1 MAKCAIC
8 NKSVQ
13 FGKQISHSHK
23 RSNKMWK
30 PNVQKVKVKTGPTSA
45 KRIYVCTNCLRSGR
59 VERA

>member
-13 FGKQISHSHK
+13 FGHKVSHSNRK
-23 RSNKMWK
+23 ANKMWK
-30 PNVQKVKVKTGPTSA
+30 PNIRRVKVKTGPTSA
-45 KRIYVCTNCLRSGR
+45 KRIYICANCLRSGK